1 MMLKS
6 VPLILSLVPVL
17 QPFSDFSLSRY
28 FISYITDNSNSFNNL
43 ETIIAQRKLPTFEKD
58 GFVFQYTGC
67 ERLSSDSIKCNFVVN
82 NKQRTR
88 PLGIVREETRIIDSA
103 GNEFIALQVNLG
115 TKKDNSVTI
124 LNDKVVRFAIN
135 QIPTKA
141 PMNGSAIFRGDIAN
155 KIVLFDIYTGDY
167 HIEFNAEVNAMPVSS
182 SS

>member
-1 MMLKS
+1 MLKS
-6 VPLILSLVPVL
+6 LPLILSLVPTL
-17 QPFSDFSLSRY
+17 QPFSDFSVSQY
-28 FISYITDNSNSFNNL
+28 FISYITDNNNSFNNL

-88 PLGIVREETRIIDSA
+88 PLEIVREETRIIDSA

-115 TKKDNSVTI
+115 TKKDNSVGI

-167 HIEFNAEVNAMPVSS
+167 HIEFRPI
-182 SS
+182 

>member
-1 MMLKS
+1 MLKS
-6 VPLILSLVPVL
+6 LPLILSLVPTL
-17 QPFSDFSLSRY
+17 QPFSDFSLSQY
-28 FISYITDNSNSFNNL
+28 FISYITDNNNSFNNL

-88 PLGIVREETRIIDSA
+88 PLEIVREETRIIDSA

-115 TKKDNSVTI
+115 TKKDNSVGI

-155 KIVLFDIYTGDY
+155 KIVLFDIYTGDS
-167 HIEFNAEVNAMPVSS
+167 HIEFRPI
-182 SS
+182 

>member
-1 MMLKS
+1 MLKS
-6 VPLILSLVPVL
+6 LPLILSLVPTL
-17 QPFSDFSLSRY
+17 QPFSDFSVSQY
-28 FISYITDNSNSFNNL
+28 FISYITDKNNSFNNL

-88 PLGIVREETRIIDSA
+88 PLEIVREETRIIDSA

-115 TKKDNSVTI
+115 TKKDNSVGI

-167 HIEFNAEVNAMPVSS
+167 HIEFRPI
-182 SS
+182 